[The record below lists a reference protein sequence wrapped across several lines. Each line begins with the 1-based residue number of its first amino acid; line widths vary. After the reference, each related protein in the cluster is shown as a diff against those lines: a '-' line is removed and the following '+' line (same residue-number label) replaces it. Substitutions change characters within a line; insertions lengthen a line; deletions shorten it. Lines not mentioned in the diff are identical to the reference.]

1 MVGRLR
7 WRGLRTESVDNYS
20 GVLVPLDQA
29 HLHSHSARCGRT
41 EYEELPSHDDDDD
54 DPKDGVGDEG
64 TGMLEMSAAEYS
76 IEGLRKE
83 VRRGGSGLRSD
94 YEMKSMLVNKAV
106 QDIGMGRYNWHL
118 FVLCGF
124 GWFADNLWMQGVSLI
139 LPSLSAEFGVAEK
152 TVRYTTSAV
161 YFGLCFGSFT
171 WGVGSDIL
179 GRRIAFNMTLL
190 ITSIFG
196 ITTAFAT
203 SWAWVCIFFSF
214 LGFGVGGNLPVD
226 GALFL
231 EFLPDSSSSLL
242 TLLSVWWPVGQL
254 CSSFIAWFFIG
265 NWPADRGWRLFVL
278 AIGLITFGMFCLRFF
293 IFHLFESPKYLLSRG
308 RQSEAVAVV
317 HGLAFRNGAKTW
329 LSEAVLNAVVDGDDS
344 GDERAPHRVHAAVP
358 ALSTKGVIKAKLDE
372 FSGARIRPLFSS
384 RKLGLATALV
394 WFCWATI
401 GMGYPLF
408 NAFLPQYLSHS
419 TGGGGDASSSS
430 SLPREPDATDP
441 TNISAETYRNYAIL
455 SLVGVPGSIL
465 AYFTVD
471 SRSAFLGRK
480 GTLAISTFISASFLF
495 LFVKFG
501 TTSASQLAFSCVE
514 AFSQNIMYGVL
525 YAFTPEIFPAPVRG
539 AGTGVA
545 SFLNRFAGLIA
556 PILAANIP
564 GDGAAAPIYLSGV
577 LIFAAFVGV
586 VLIPIETRGRQRL

>member
-1 MVGRLR
+1 
-7 WRGLRTESVDNYS
+7 
-20 GVLVPLDQA
+20 
-29 HLHSHSARCGRT
+29 
-41 EYEELPSHDDDDD
+41 
-54 DPKDGVGDEG
+54 
-64 TGMLEMSAAEYS
+64 
-76 IEGLRKE
+76 
-83 VRRGGSGLRSD
+83 
-94 YEMKSMLVNKAV
+94 
-106 QDIGMGRYNWHL
+106 
-118 FVLCGF
+118 
-124 GWFADNLWMQGVSLI
+124 
-139 LPSLSAEFGVAEK
+139 
-152 TVRYTTSAV
+152 V
-161 YFGLCFGSFT
+161 YLGLCFGSFT

-196 ITTAFAT
+196 IMTAFAT
-203 SWAWVCIFFSF
+203 SWAWVCIFFSL

-231 EFLPDSSSSLL
+231 EFLPDTSSSLL

-317 HGLAFRNGAKTW
+317 HGLAYRNGAKTW
-329 LSEAVLNAVVDGDDS
+329 LSEAVLDAVVDSDDRGDD
-344 GDERAPHRVHAAVP
+344 RTRVRGNAAVS
-358 ALSTKGVIKAKLDE
+358 ALSTKSVIKSKLDE
-372 FSGARIRPLFSS
+372 FSGARLRPLFSS

-394 WFCWATI
+394 WFTWATI

-419 TGGGGDASSSS
+419 TGGGGDSSSS
-430 SLPREPDATDP
+430 STPPREADPTDP
-441 TNISAETYRNYAIL
+441 TKISAETYRNYAIL
-455 SLVGVPGSIL
+455 SVVGVPGSIL

-471 SRSAFLGRK
+471 SQSAFLGRR

-495 LFVKFG
+495 LFVRYG

-525 YAFTPEIFPAPVRG
+525 YAFTPEI
-539 AGTGVA
+539 
-545 SFLNRFAGLIA
+545 L
-556 PILAANIP
+556 
-564 GDGAAAPIYLSGV
+564 
-577 LIFAAFVGV
+577 
-586 VLIPIETRGRQRL
+586 

>member
-1 MVGRLR
+1 
-7 WRGLRTESVDNYS
+7 
-20 GVLVPLDQA
+20 
-29 HLHSHSARCGRT
+29 
-41 EYEELPSHDDDDD
+41 
-54 DPKDGVGDEG
+54 
-64 TGMLEMSAAEYS
+64 
-76 IEGLRKE
+76 
-83 VRRGGSGLRSD
+83 
-94 YEMKSMLVNKAV
+94 MLVNKAV
-106 QDIGMGRYNWHL
+106 QDIGMGRYNWQL

-161 YFGLCFGSFT
+161 YLGLCFGSFT
-171 WGVGSDIL
+171 WGVGSDVL

-196 ITTAFAT
+196 IMTAFAS
-203 SWAWVCIFFSF
+203 SWAWVCIFFSL

-231 EFLPDSSSSLL
+231 EFLPDTSSSLL

-317 HGLAFRNGAKTW
+317 HGLAFCNGAKTW
-329 LSEAVLNAVVDGDDS
+329 LSEAVLDAVVDSDG
-344 GDERAPHRVHAAVP
+344 GGEELARRRGHGAVS

-394 WFCWATI
+394 WFTWATI

-419 TGGGGDASSSS
+419 AGGGDDTSSSS
-430 SLPREPDATDP
+430 STPPREPDPTDP

-455 SLVGVPGSIL
+455 SVVGVPGSIL

-471 SRSAFLGRK
+471 SQSAFLGRR

-495 LFVKFG
+495 LFVRYG

-545 SFLNRFAGLIA
+545 SFLNRFTGLIA

-564 GDGAAAPIYLSGV
+564 GDGASAPIYLSGV
-577 LIFAAFVGV
+577 LIFAAFVGI